1 MNQDVPL
8 WLDVLVMMGAGAFAG
23 GAAAAV
29 TGRDVKSR
37 AVGSAV
43 AFGFMTVAWRAG
55 FVAENKVR
63 VRDGLPPKP
72 PRT

>member
-8 WLDVLVMMGAGAFAG
+8 WLDVVVMMGAGALAG

-29 TGRDVKSR
+29 TGRPVKSR

-43 AFGFMTVAWRAG
+43 AFGLMTTAWRAG
-55 FVAENKVR
+55 WLAENHVR
-63 VRDGLPPKP
+63 QREGLPPKP
-72 PRT
+72 PRG